1 MKIDIRYPGKR
12 AKHIRYP
19 NWLMLNALTA
29 HFIARRMKKHT
40 EEKTLTAK
48 QLRLLFRMIR
58 REAKRLKGSWVFAD
72 IRTRTGTH
80 ITFLP

>member
-1 MKIDIRYPGKR
+1 MKIDICSPGKR
-12 AKHIRYP
+12 VKHILCP

-29 HFIARRMKKHT
+29 HFIARRMKKCA

-48 QLRLLFRMIR
+48 QLRLLFRTIR
-58 REAKRLKGSWVFAD
+58 KEAQRLKGSWVFAD

-80 ITFLP
+80 ISLIP

>member
-1 MKIDIRYPGKR
+1 MKIDICSPNKR
-12 AKHIRYP
+12 AKHIRCP
-19 NWLMLNALTA
+19 NWLVLNYITA

-40 EEKTLTAK
+40 TEKTLTAK

-72 IRTRTGTH
+72 ILTRTGTH